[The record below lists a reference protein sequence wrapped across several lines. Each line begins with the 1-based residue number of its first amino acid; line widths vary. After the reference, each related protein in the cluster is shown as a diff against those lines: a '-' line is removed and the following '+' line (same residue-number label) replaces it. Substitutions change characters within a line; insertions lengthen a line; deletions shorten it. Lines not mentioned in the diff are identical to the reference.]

1 MLYLFF
7 ITLLYTTTPA
17 ELTYPLQGTNIVFV
31 ISQKNFRDEEYLIPR
46 EIFEGLG
53 AEVSV
58 ASEDTTTAIGMLE
71 VSVKP
76 DMRLDDISL
85 KDFDVIIL
93 VGGSGSVVFWGNEHL
108 HKNLIEAADSGRIIG
123 AICLAPGILAR
134 AGLLKER
141 KATICASPGAKK
153 LFEEEDVIYTGNEV
167 ERDKNIVTADGPAA
181 SKVFADEIISVI
193 TEVDNREKEND

>member
-1 MLYLFF
+1 MKGGLNMLYLFF

-31 ISQKNFRDEEYLIPR
+31 ISQNNFRDEEYLIPR

-93 VGGSGSVVFWGNEHL
+93 VGGSGSVIFWGND
-108 HKNLIEAADSGRIIG
+108 EA
-123 AICLAPGILAR
+123 
-134 AGLLKER
+134 
-141 KATICASPGAKK
+141 
-153 LFEEEDVIYTGNEV
+153 
-167 ERDKNIVTADGPAA
+167 
-181 SKVFADEIISVI
+181 SVI
-193 TEVDNREKEND
+193 ELSSYTLCGTKVTKNCITNTLMDLEGEDQEDRKWNICVKDICF